1 MATATNPIT
10 LEWLWNSYAILEE
23 DDPSKKI
30 WLDVFLC
37 HIKRDPFLASNLARK
52 IVAPRLIAE
61 LKKEIGF
68 FCGPNLAAEDLEQL
82 KRYFNHEK
90 EYLTDH
96 LINFKF
102 DTLSNQD
109 VYQVDTH
116 TYIYTFS

>member
-1 MATATNPIT
+1 MATATDPIT

-96 LINFKF
+96 FIHIKF
-102 DTLSNQD
+102 QIG
-109 VYQVDTH
+109 YH
-116 TYIYTFS
+116 